1 MKTSET
7 INELATA
14 LSAFQGE
21 VENATKSASNPFFKS
36 KYADL
41 AEVLNTVRPLMGKN
55 GLSLAQFPSFE
66 GNAEQGLVLVET
78 VLMHKSG
85 QWLSC
90 ITSVPIKGKIDSQ
103 VIGSAITYCRRYP
116 AAAILGIAQ
125 EDDDANAASGRDMDN
140 KGDKP
145 KDKPP
150 TPAPVWTKDDEAQ
163 FATLMEKVGNHL
175 RVQNKLDE
183 LEDFTAKVM
192 ASKTKY
198 AAVTML
204 PTLKTREGEFAAQTT
219 EFIKR
224 TVGAQPQ
231 EAEEPTL
238 GLGDF

>member
-1 MKTSET
+1 MRTSET

-41 AEVLNTVRPLMGKN
+41 AEILNTVRPVLAKN
-55 GLSLAQFPSFE
+55 GLSLAQFPSYE
-66 GNAEQGLVLVET
+66 GDAEQGLVLVET

-85 QWLSC
+85 QWMSC
-90 ITSVPIKGKIDSQ
+90 VTSTPIKGKIDPQ
-103 VIGSAITYCRRYP
+103 AIGSATTYCRRYP

-125 EDDDANAASGRDMDN
+125 EDDDGNAASGRN
-140 KGDKP
+140 VGITSVTTSAKKEP
-145 KDKPP
+145 VAAKW
-150 TPAPVWTKDDEAQ
+150 APDDEAQ
-163 FATLMEKVGNHL
+163 FATLMDKIGNHL

-192 ASKTKY
+192 ASKAKY

-224 TVGAQPQ
+224 TVGAKPQ
-231 EAEEPTL
+231 DAEAGLPL
-238 GLGDF
+238 GEF